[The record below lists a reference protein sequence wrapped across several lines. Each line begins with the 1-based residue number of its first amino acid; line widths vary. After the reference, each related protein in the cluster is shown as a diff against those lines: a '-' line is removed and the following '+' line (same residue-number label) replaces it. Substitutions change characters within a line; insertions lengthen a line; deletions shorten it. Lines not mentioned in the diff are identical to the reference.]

1 MAANAKTTAIPHFTN
16 LFLNIY
22 SKLLGQ
28 FTHYTFLICVLIH
41 EKYMFTGIVEGQS
54 EVLKI
59 ESNGSNKTFHFKSDI
74 AAELKVDQSV
84 CHNGVCLTIEKVS
97 GSSYSVTA
105 IEETLIK
112 SNIGSLKIGDKVNLE
127 RCLKSDGR
135 FDGHI
140 VQGHVDQVGQLQ
152 SIENKDGSFILSF
165 SYDPSSNNITVEK
178 GSICINGVSLTVFNS
193 KENSFSVAII
203 PYTWE
208 HTNLGKVKIGEFVN
222 LEFDILGKYIQK
234 IMNQRNTN

>member
-1 MAANAKTTAIPHFTN
+1 
-16 LFLNIY
+16 
-22 SKLLGQ
+22 
-28 FTHYTFLICVLIH
+28 
-41 EKYMFTGIVEGQS
+41 MFTGIVEGQS

-59 ESNGSNKTFHFKSDI
+59 EKHGSNKTFYFESSLSS
-74 AAELKVDQSV
+74 ELKVDQSV

-97 GSSYSVTA
+97 STSYSVTA
-105 IEETLIK
+105 IEETLNK
-112 SNIGSLKIGDKVNLE
+112 SNIDSLKLGDKVNLE

-152 SIENKDGSFILSF
+152 SIENKDGSYILSF
-165 SYDPSSNNITVEK
+165 SYDPSLNNMTVEK

-193 KENSFSVAII
+193 KTNSFSVAII

-208 HTNLGKVKIGEFVN
+208 HTNLGKLNIHDFVN

-234 IMNQRNTN
+234 IMQQRNSN